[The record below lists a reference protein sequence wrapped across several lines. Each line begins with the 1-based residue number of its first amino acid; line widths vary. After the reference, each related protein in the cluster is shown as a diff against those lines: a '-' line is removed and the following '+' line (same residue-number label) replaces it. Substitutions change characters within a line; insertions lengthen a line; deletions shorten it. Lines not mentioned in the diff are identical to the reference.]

1 MAHLGPPIA
10 IFAYRRP
17 DHVRRLLASLA
28 SNPESADSPTFIYCD
43 GPRTIRDEEAV
54 EATRQVIR
62 THAPAHA
69 EIVEHHQN
77 LGLSR
82 SIIDGVSTL
91 CDRFGRVIVLEDDLV
106 LSPAVLGYFR
116 AALECY
122 AHDDRVMHVSAYVFP
137 VEKPLPETFFYRGTS
152 CWGWATWARAW
163 RHFSTNGLWLRRE
176 IVRRR
181 LVPCFEVEG
190 AYPYLQMLD
199 DQIMGR
205 NDSWAV
211 RWHASVLLRDG
222 LSLHP
227 GRSLAAN
234 TGFDNSGEHCKQS
247 DVFATHLAE
256 TAPAVRPIPVEEDSD
271 ALAAIREYFRGTV
284 LVRSGSEPSRGSRR
298 RSLRR
303 VLRRVLCRIK
313 AECFG
318 RWGP

>member
-28 SNPESADSPTFIYCD
+28 RNSESAESPTFIYCD
-43 GPRTIRDEEAV
+43 GPRTPGDEEAV
-54 EATRQVIR
+54 EATRKVVR
-62 THAPAHA
+62 AHAPANA
-69 EIVEHHQN
+69 EIIERQQN
-77 LGLSR
+77 FGLSR
-82 SIIDGVSTL
+82 SIIDGVTTL
-91 CDRFGRVIVLEDDLV
+91 CDHFGRVIVLEDDLV
-106 LSPAVLGYFR
+106 VSPAALGYFR

-122 AHDDRVMHVSAYVFP
+122 ANDDRVMHVSAYVFP
-137 VEKPLPETFFYRGTS
+137 VGKPLPETFFYRCTS

-181 LVPCFEVEG
+181 LVQFFEVEG
-190 AYPYLQMLD
+190 AYPYLEMLD

-222 LSLHP
+222 LCLHP
-227 GRSLAAN
+227 GRSLTAN
-234 TGFDNSGEHCKQS
+234 MGFDSSGEHCKQS

-256 TAPAVRPIPVEEDSD
+256 IGPDVSSIPVEEDPQ
-271 ALAAIREYFRGTV
+271 ALAAIREYFLSTV
-284 LVRSGSEPSRGSRR
+284 LARPDSTRVPGSRG

-303 VLRRVLCRIK
+303 ALRRALCRIK